1 MILTETKIQTKAYNH
16 NQLGYNVTCLV
27 ARISSA
33 GGAQGSVGL
42 VTREQPDEWGI
53 ESTRFH
59 GPNVVSCKI
68 VTGRTKTPVVGAYLP
83 PSTLEHLPDVE
94 ELQQLKGL
102 NPIAPGIL
110 IWT

>member
-59 GPNVVSCKI
+59 GLNVVSCNI
-68 VTGRTKTPVVGAYLP
+68 VTRHTRTLLISAYLP
-83 PSTLEHLPDVE
+83 PSTLENLLDFME
-94 ELQQLKGL
+94 ALQRFKSL
-102 NPIAPGIL
+102 
-110 IWT
+110 